1 MGNGQWPDLAGAD
14 VCCVAM
20 LGFARVWEEDDMMG
34 VGQAWCW
41 GGELHPILYGTV
53 GRSRVFGR
61 VGCILALLRG
71 KVATGFHGMRERH
84 FEEQRVA
91 IGAMLSLSLWKG
103 LQNRVFLMVSQSIC
117 G

>member
-1 MGNGQWPDLAGAD
+1 MGSGLTWQGLG
-14 VCCVAM
+14 VFCVAM
-20 LGFARVWEEDDMMG
+20 LGFARVWEEDVMMG

-41 GGELHPILYGTV
+41 GGDLYPILYGAV
-53 GRSRVFGR
+53 GGSRVFGR
-61 VGCILALLRG
+61 VGYILDLHRG
-71 KVATGFHGMRERH
+71 KMATGFHGMRERQ

-117 G
+117 S